1 MTCSKDGASSQ
12 NDESFREIATRDSV
26 PRGLEIR
33 AARSMDQHYQRIAG
47 RKSVKTLIR
56 EVVFL
61 STLAAPGHRACM
73 DQPTLG
79 RIAGRGAR
87 HRPRLCQKS
96 NGH

>member
-1 MTCSKDGASSQ
+1 MNPLARSQQETAFPVDSKSAQ
-12 NDESFREIATRDSV
+12 PVLWINII
-26 PRGLEIR
+26 RGLL
-33 AARSMDQHYQRIAG
+33 DL
-47 RKSVKTLIR
+47 SVRTLIR

-61 STLAAPGHRACM
+61 QMLDAPGQRACM